1 MSVLKPK
8 PVTTGKNQKTLNQS
22 EIEANKVNGF
32 DVTSDWLRKT
42 HEIFLTNQR
51 AIPKQTQITFGIHL
65 KIKRFKTT
73 LTLSHRAFFD
83 PLGPGVYSEAP
94 PPHVTVKPLTLWPP
108 NLHSI
113 VYALILINTD
123 TVTSL

>member
-22 EIEANKVNGF
+22 EIEANKFNGF

-42 HEIFLTNQR
+42 HGT
-51 AIPKQTQITFGIHL
+51 HL

-73 LTLSHRAFFD
+73 LTLSDRAFFD

-94 PPHVTVKPLTLWPP
+94 PPPCNCKTAYAMATKFAQYSVRANSNQYRYCDVTVTCM
-108 NLHSI
+108 
-113 VYALILINTD
+113 
-123 TVTSL
+123 TSL